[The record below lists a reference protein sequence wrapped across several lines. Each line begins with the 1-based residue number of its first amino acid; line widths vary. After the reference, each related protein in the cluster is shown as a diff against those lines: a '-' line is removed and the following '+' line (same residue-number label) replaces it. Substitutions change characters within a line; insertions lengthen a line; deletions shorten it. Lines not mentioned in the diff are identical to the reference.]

1 MPCMSVCL
9 QRLRLQPS
17 LLGMLCG
24 PIGGTHA
31 HIHSCS
37 WLAGFSDQHHILPA
51 TPARPSHIHFVVCR
65 SAFLSIPLH
74 TAASSITSHSYPHH
88 IPKKQ
93 KMTYAR
99 QLEMYESAVMQKRLE
114 EMTEAEL
121 QQLMS
126 EVEADKARLAAA
138 KEAMQR
144 QQQQQ
149 RQ

>member
-1 MPCMSVCL
+1 
-9 QRLRLQPS
+9 
-17 LLGMLCG
+17 
-24 PIGGTHA
+24 
-31 HIHSCS
+31 
-37 WLAGFSDQHHILPA
+37 
-51 TPARPSHIHFVVCR
+51 
-65 SAFLSIPLH
+65 
-74 TAASSITSHSYPHH
+74 
-88 IPKKQ
+88 
-93 KMTYAR
+93 MTYAR